1 MTHLQRKINIKN
13 FTIFFI
19 SFLFIILICSFF
31 FTRIAYS
38 LVELFIENRKTLV
51 LKDEFIFV
59 VLLVILNIILVM
71 EKKKPFQL
79 QKKLIFYSLVGVCC
93 IFFFI
98 GPYIFKFIPLYN
110 MDTIINVLLLLQIIL
125 MVLAIKKL
133 PISKPSETSSFIGLL
148 VIAIVEFFITITIV
162 ICRKEIFYITQYLK
176 NKTFHFIQPVLVIGA
191 VSFILLLISIKLFG
205 KLNIRRLEL
214 FHALSLINGIAIFF
228 FIWIL
233 VQLTQF
239 VVVYFLANKVVWV
252 FSYDHIMP
260 AEWLGNYFAYIFGVG
275 LPEEFFMRGFMFI
288 QLYSLF
294 LSKFSLNK
302 EWSIFI
308 SLMISQAYF
317 SMSHLPKLLELG
329 MAWDYLIQ
337 TFVLG
342 IFFVLAYL
350 RTSNL
355 YVSIFIHGLID
366 YNDPLFYP
374 KEIIPY
380 TEDISYL
387 VQFYALIALIF
398 WPWITKND
406 SQNNKEL

>member
-1 MTHLQRKINIKN
+1 
-13 FTIFFI
+13 
-19 SFLFIILICSFF
+19 
-31 FTRIAYS
+31 
-38 LVELFIENRKTLV
+38 
-51 LKDEFIFV
+51 
-59 VLLVILNIILVM
+59 
-71 EKKKPFQL
+71 
-79 QKKLIFYSLVGVCC
+79 
-93 IFFFI
+93 
-98 GPYIFKFIPLYN
+98 
-110 MDTIINVLLLLQIIL
+110 
-125 MVLAIKKL
+125 
-133 PISKPSETSSFIGLL
+133 
-148 VIAIVEFFITITIV
+148 
-162 ICRKEIFYITQYLK
+162 
-176 NKTFHFIQPVLVIGA
+176 
-191 VSFILLLISIKLFG
+191 
-205 KLNIRRLEL
+205 
-214 FHALSLINGIAIFF
+214 
-228 FIWIL
+228 
-233 VQLTQF
+233 
-239 VVVYFLANKVVWV
+239 
-252 FSYDHIMP
+252 
-260 AEWLGNYFAYIFGVG
+260 
-275 LPEEFFMRGFMFI
+275 MFI

-406 SQNNKEL
+406 SQNNKEILLKSHIPQPLNLKK